1 MAPGANLGHVAVIGG
16 CGFIGYH
23 IVQLLLERYPASTV
37 SVLDLRITAN
47 RVQDPRVSYH
57 AADITDLPGLLALFA
72 KLKPAVVIH
81 TAAIIPDPRIP
92 EKVIYKVNVDG
103 TKNVIEAARGAGAR
117 ALVFTSSSSVVVGES
132 GDAYNADESL
142 PVLVGAD
149 QPEYYSRTKVQL
161 SLRHRGGKSE
171 LTMQ

>member
-1 MAPGANLGHVAVIGG
+1 MAPTNLGHVAVTGG
-16 CGFIGYH
+16 CGFVGYH
-23 IVQLLLERYPASTV
+23 IVRLLLERYPASTTV

-47 RVQDPRVSYH
+47 RVEDPRVSYH
-57 AADITDLPGLLALFA
+57 VADITDLPGLQALFA

-103 TKNVIEAARGAGAR
+103 TKNVVEAAREAGVR

-132 GDAYNADESL
+132 GCAYNADESL
-142 PVLVGAD
+142 PLLVGAD
-149 QPEYYSRTKVQL
+149 QPDYYSRTKVRLL
-161 SLRHRGGKSE
+161 SLTSRRPD
-171 LTMQ
+171 

>member
-1 MAPGANLGHVAVIGG
+1 MAPGTNLGHVAVIGG
-16 CGFIGYH
+16 CGFVGYH

-57 AADITDLPGLLALFA
+57 TADITDLPGLLALFT

-92 EKVIYKVNVDG
+92 KSVIYKVNVVG
-103 TKNVIEAARGAGAR
+103 TNNVIEAARGAGVR

-161 SLRHRGGKSE
+161 SLRHGDGSE
-171 LTMQ
+171 LTTQ